1 MLCMY
6 ARPACQLF
14 KKILLNAQAICFA
27 SNLYIYTVNFLQASR
42 QYRYFTVNGLLKL
55 VRNTLNNDLIV
66 TKC

>member
-14 KKILLNAQAICFA
+14 GKILFNAQAMYVLRRI
-27 SNLYIYTVNFLQASR
+27 VNFLQASR